1 MKELD
6 NILSQENAVLQSDG
20 TFKVQSN
27 NDVSSNTDN
36 VIQISDDE
44 ENENKDK
51 LKCRICKDFFIYFML
66 SFTNGITN
74 VIF

>member
-27 NDVSSNTDN
+27 NDESSNTDN

-51 LKCRICKDFFIYFML
+51 LKCRICKVFFF
-66 SFTNGITN
+66 F
-74 VIF
+74 F

>member
-27 NDVSSNTDN
+27 NDESLNMDN

-44 ENENKDK
+44 ENEDKDK
-51 LKCRICKDFFIYFML
+51 LKCKICKDLL
-66 SFTNGITN
+66 SFSYYLL
-74 VIF
+74 F

>member
-27 NDVSSNTDN
+27 NDESSNTDN

-51 LKCRICKDFFIYFML
+51 LKCRICEDFFNLFHA
-66 SFTNGITN
+66 
-74 VIF
+74 IFYQRYH